1 MIPNLLHQQNIENES
16 CSMYVQTCYYI
27 TSLTNGRFQKKPV
40 FEKILNFMVT
50 KRLFDHEKKNKEAA
64 IIIQINKN
72 ER

>member
-1 MIPNLLHQQNIENES
+1 MNRLHQQHLENES
-16 CSMYVQTCYYI
+16 FSMYVQTWYYI

-40 FEKILNFMVT
+40 FEKILNFIVT
-50 KRLFDHEKKNKEAA
+50 KRLFDHEKNKEVA